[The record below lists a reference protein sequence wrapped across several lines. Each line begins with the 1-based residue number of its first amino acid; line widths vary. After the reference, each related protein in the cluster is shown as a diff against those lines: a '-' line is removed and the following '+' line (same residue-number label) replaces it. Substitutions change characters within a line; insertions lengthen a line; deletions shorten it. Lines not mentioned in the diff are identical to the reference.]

1 MIRSDQYSVT
11 LVLPRPVDL
20 YVALNNLIKIINLFS
35 ESTPNG
41 ESIVAISSSDPN
53 VEKYFSQQ
61 FATRSGFTQLHDDEQ
76 NRAYGHAGVP
86 QGAVH
91 STVSIA
97 GPSKAVASAGR
108 SIASASSGPF
118 LPLFNFPILPEGF
131 GFNNFD
137 VKDWVRNVESFYN
150 PNFPGNAHVNTATAI
165 NDNGHV
171 YGNVNAVTFDN
182 RAKPKDSYGNTA
194 TSIGFD
200 NRAKTPETA
209 IYNGNKNV
217 PVNNQK
223 RSNF

>member
-1 MIRSDQYSVT
+1 MF
-11 LVLPRPVDL
+11 VLRAL
-20 YVALNNLIKIINLFS
+20 VALAVSLFVDAVPVVFK

-61 FATRSGFTQLHDDEQ
+61 FATRSGFTQLRDDEQ
-76 NRAYGHAGVP
+76 NRAYNGQAGSP
-86 QGAVH
+86 HGAVH
-91 STVSIA
+91 STFSIA
-97 GPSKAVASAGR
+97 GPGKAVASAGR

-150 PNFPGNAHVNTATAI
+150 PNFPGNGHVNTATAI

-182 RAKPKDSYGNTA
+182 RAKPKTNYDNVA
-194 TSIGFD
+194 TSIAFD
-200 NRAKTPETA
+200 NRAKTPETYYSA
-209 IYNGNKNV
+209 NKKN
-217 PVNNQK
+217 
-223 RSNF
+223 